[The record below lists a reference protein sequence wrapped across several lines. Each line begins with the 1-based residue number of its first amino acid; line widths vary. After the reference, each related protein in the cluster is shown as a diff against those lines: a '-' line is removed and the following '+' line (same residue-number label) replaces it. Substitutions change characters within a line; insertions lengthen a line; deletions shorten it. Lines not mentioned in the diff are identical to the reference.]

1 MEKYYIVNSE
11 GEIIQDLGENI
22 DNAIFT
28 RLDEND
34 IVRKRGIGIGKEET
48 KELNLD
54 FAKFNYKAG
63 MELYKRCPQILMIL
77 PYINYEDNY
86 LKYGNGTLVTATN
99 FSKHTGYN
107 KDYVA
112 EVFRKL
118 RNNKIIE
125 MTKINGK
132 YVYIVNPYVVMRG
145 KKMIVST
152 INKFENTDWQLLGQK
167 RRGNKDGKRKKK
179 SE

>member
-1 MEKYYIVNSE
+1 MEKYYIVNGK
-11 GEIIQDLGENI
+11 GEVVQDLGENI
-22 DNAIFT
+22 NNAIFR

-34 IVRKRGIGIGKEET
+34 IVIKRGTGIGEEET

-54 FAKFNYKAG
+54 FAKFNFKAG

-86 LKYGNGTLVTATN
+86 LKYSNGTLVTAGN

-107 KDYVA
+107 KDYVN

-118 RNNKIIE
+118 RKNKIIE
-125 MTKINGK
+125 MTKLKGK
-132 YVYIVNPYVVMRG
+132 YVYVVNPYVVMRG